1 MLCHHWYEKQQKK
14 NLLVEFY
21 SYFLGIPI
29 FLLCVA
35 NISGVLGEMF
45 RFLYAKVLC
54 RPCYIIKRRR
64 AIARKA
70 KLEEESGI
78 SSNRVNTNGW
88 TIDDNI
94 NENSIKKTGNT
105 FMNDSNRDDDEH
117 QRNQRITVPLTI
129 TMLIIVA
136 YIFIGAAIFHK
147 FEGWTMIQAGYFC
160 FITLGRGKLINE
172 KKKKTIFFLFC
183 FLATI
188 GFGDFVS
195 NIKYSCSCSLL
206 R

>member
-1 MLCHHWYEKQQKK
+1 
-14 NLLVEFY
+14 
-21 SYFLGIPI
+21 
-29 FLLCVA
+29 VA

-78 SSNRVNTNGW
+78 DSNRVNASGW
-88 TIDDNI
+88 TLDDNI
-94 NENSIKKTGNT
+94 NENSTKKTGNT
-105 FMNDSNRDDDEH
+105 FVNDPNRDDDDQ
-117 QRNQRITVPLTI
+117 QRNQRVTVPLTI
-129 TMLIIVA
+129 TMLIIAA
-136 YIFIGAAIFHK
+136 YIFIGSAIFHK

-160 FITLGRGKLINE
+160 FITLGKRKFDPLN
-172 KKKKTIFFLFC
+172 KSKYCFFVFPF

-195 NIKYSCSCSLL
+195 NIKYSCSPYSLL